1 MPFWLETE
9 EIKVMSGLREVCEV
23 LDSSLYL
30 LEAEV
35 VVTEMTKGMQLAE

>member
-1 MPFWLETE
+1 
-9 EIKVMSGLREVCEV
+9 MSGLREDCEV